1 MNFEWES
8 GYEGVL
14 EWLRSSIGF
23 SPAEEADARAL
34 AARQQMPLPLALNAS
49 GIVPDSALQDAFVA
63 VTGLSKAP
71 AHSHGLMMSGISADF
86 LRARRVAVL
95 SVEGDAIDLGM
106 VDPLD
111 EEALAGVAFATGLA
125 VNPLV
130 MRVSDQ
136 KRLHASLY
144 ESGDAIALKADIA
157 APSDALGSAME
168 FSRES
173 PIARLVTQWIVDAV
187 KRRASDIH
195 IEPRKNALFVRY
207 RIDGVMLV
215 VAEEPLNIA
224 SSVMARIKVLAD
236 LDLGERRIPQDGR
249 STAIVEGRP
258 VDLRVSLVPSV
269 QGESAVI
276 RLLDRTEV
284 RLDLDALGLAPHT
297 QAMLQRVAG
306 WPDGLFV
313 VTGPTGSG
321 KTTTLYAIIELMR
334 EMRRKILSIEDP
346 VEFSFEHVTQLQVSQ
361 KSGLTFASAI
371 RSFLRQDP
379 DVILVGEI
387 RDTETARTAVQAA
400 LTGHLVL
407 ATLHAID
414 AERAVP
420 RLIDM
425 GVEPFQLAAC
435 FKGAMSQRL
444 VRRLCPECRI
454 GRPPSDAERLAF
466 SLDTQQ
472 VFDPSGCVSCGH
484 TGYSGR
490 IAISEAFEA
499 DEQFAQSL
507 LAGVTAGDISRR
519 LLDARISDDASN
531 RVAAGLT
538 SPLEIARAMS
548 A

>member
-1 MNFEWES
+1 MSFDS
-8 GYEGVL
+8 TAKYETVL
-14 EWLRSSIGF
+14 ERLRSSVGF
-23 SPAEEADARAL
+23 TAAEEADARAL
-34 AARQQMPLPLALNAS
+34 AARQRLPLPLALNES
-49 GIVPDSALQDAFVA
+49 GVVTDLALQDAFVA
-63 VTGLSKAP
+63 VSRLSKAP
-71 AHSHGLMMSGISADF
+71 EISQGFVAPGLAAEF
-86 LRARRVAVL
+86 LRGHRVAVL
-95 SVEGDAIDLGM
+95 SMADERIMLGM

-111 EEALAGVAFATGLA
+111 EEAVAGVAFASGLS
-125 VNPLV
+125 VNPVV
-130 MRVSDQ
+130 MRASDQ
-136 KRLHASLY
+136 RRLHASLY
-144 ESGDAIALKADIA
+144 DRSDAVELKTEIA

-187 KRRASDIH
+187 RRKASDIH
-195 IEPRKNALFVRY
+195 IEPRKNALVVRY
-207 RIDGVMLV
+207 RIDGVMQV
-215 VAEEPLNIA
+215 VAQEPLGVA
-224 SSVMARIKVLAD
+224 PSVMARIKVLAD

-269 QGESAVI
+269 QGESAVV
-276 RLLDRTEV
+276 RLLDRTEI
-284 RLDLDALGLAPHT
+284 RLDFSRLGLAPDT
-297 QAMLQRVAG
+297 QAMLHRVAA
-306 WPDGLFV
+306 WPDGLFI

-334 EMRRKILSIEDP
+334 EMHRKILSIEDP
-346 VEFSFEHVTQLQVSQ
+346 VEFNFEHVTQLQVSH
-361 KSGLTFASAI
+361 KSGLTFPSAI

-387 RDTETARTAVQAA
+387 RDTETARAAVQAA

-435 FKGAMSQRL
+435 FRGAMSQRL
-444 VRRLCPECRI
+444 VRRLCQECRVD
-454 GRPPSDAERLAF
+454 RAPTDAERKTLKLAVKK
-466 SLDTQQ
+466 
-472 VFDPSGCVSCGH
+472 VFDPAGCKKCDN

-499 DEQFAQSL
+499 DDHFTQNL
-507 LAGVTAGDISRR
+507 LAGVPAADIARTALR
-519 LLDARISDDASN
+519 ARILDDASN
-531 RVAAGLT
+531 RVAAGIT
-538 SPLEIARAMS
+538 SPLEVTRAMS